1 MGRLSRGWALTKQS
15 WAVVRGD
22 RSLLV
27 FPVVAGV
34 CALVAAAILF
44 GAAAGIGTSTNS
56 LWAAAPFV
64 VVGVYALIAIA
75 QFFAVALAACAAQA
89 LQGRDTTFS
98 EGVSAARGR
107 LGVILGWA
115 FVQLLVGALISGLQ
129 LLLREGAGNLVGS
142 IVGGLANF
150 AWTVATFFVVPVIAL
165 EGLGPT
171 AAIKRSIAVVRERWG
186 EGVVGTATIGGAVF
200 LLGILPGGLVVAAG
214 IALTGGSAALGA
226 VVVAVGVVIVVVAML
241 VQATLGAVFRVAL
254 YRYATS
260 GAVLGQFTQ
269 EQLEG
274 AFGPKGRRG
283 GPALATRWSRRA
295 RAGDAP
301 VAR

>member
-1 MGRLSRGWALTKQS
+1 MGRLSRGWTLTKES

-34 CALVAAAILF
+34 CALVVAAILF

-56 LWAAAPFV
+56 YWAAAPFV

-75 QFFAVALAACAAQA
+75 QFFAVALTACAEQA

-98 EGVSAARGR
+98 EGVTAARGR

-129 LLLREGAGNLVGS
+129 MLLREGAGNLVGS

-165 EGLGPT
+165 EGLGPK
-171 AAIKRSIAVVRERWG
+171 AALQRSIGVIRQRWG
-186 EGVVGTATIGGAVF
+186 EGVTGTFAI
-200 LLGILPGGLVVAAG
+200 GGLVFLFAFLPGAALVAGG
-214 IALTGGSAALGA
+214 IALAGVGGDVLIAIGVIVFVTGA
-226 VVVAVGVVIVVVAML
+226 VVQSALM
-241 VQATLGAVFRVAL
+241 AVFKVAL
-254 YRYATS
+254 YRFAAEDRVT
-260 GAVLGQFTQ
+260 GPFERT
-269 EQLEG
+269 QLET
-274 AFGPKGRRG
+274 AFAPRG
-283 GPALATRWSRRA
+283 RA
-295 RAGDAP
+295 RAATI
-301 VAR
+301 